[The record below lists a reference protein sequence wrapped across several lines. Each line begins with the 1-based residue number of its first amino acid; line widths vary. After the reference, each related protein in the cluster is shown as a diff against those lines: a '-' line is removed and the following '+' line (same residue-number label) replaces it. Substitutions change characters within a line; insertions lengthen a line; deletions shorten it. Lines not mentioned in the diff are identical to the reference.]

1 MKDKIKA
8 KVTLAK
14 STINCEADLDEGLWA
29 IFLFINDA
37 ERRQKL
43 IERLQATHAE
53 MLEKELLKRAQS

>member
-8 KVTLAK
+8 TVTLAR
-14 STINCEADLDEGLWA
+14 STIKCEADLDEGLWA

-53 MLEKELLKRAQS
+53 LLEKELLRRSQS